1 MSEITITL
9 AVDVP
14 AYATVKVPSGT
25 ELSNEALERLIRSA
39 DEECEY
45 EPYWEAVEGLRI
57 VSAVDQNEN
66 PINELQDISI
76 DSHYSYFGR
85 QAELFLRGKIP
96 LEEFVSA
103 AKTLKIIND
112 ESQVAY
118 SPKTILE
125 VLKSGGAI
133 ELDNGYRFKGDPEN
147 NYIDLFTPHGDSDG
161 LVLLNEEGL
170 NSAYKSANSFMLD
183 EMRVQLQEMYEFG
196 DTKSPDYE
204 SLVTRINEIEASMK
218 KGQEPSL

>member
-1 MSEITITL
+1 MSEITIT
-9 AVDVP
+9 VGRDVP
-14 AYATVKVPSGT
+14 SYATVRVPVGT
-25 ELSNEALERLIRSA
+25 LLSHEALHAIALKA
-39 DEECEY
+39 EEEKVF
-45 EPYWEAVEGLRI
+45 EVVHNAATGLR
-57 VSAVDQNEN
+57 VVCATTEDG
-66 PINELQDISI
+66 ISLEGC
-76 DSHYSYFGR
+76 DDVTFEPNYYDFGQ
-85 QAELFLRGKIP
+85 QAELFLKGKIS
-96 LEEFVSA
+96 LQNFVSA

-147 NYIDLFTPHGDSDG
+147 NYIDLFTPDGDSDG

-170 NSAYKSANSFMLD
+170 DSAYKSANSFMLD
-183 EMRVQLQEMYEFG
+183 EMRVQLQDMYDSG

-204 SLVTRINEIEASMK
+204 SLVTRINEIESSMK
-218 KGQEPSL
+218 QGQEPSL

>member
-1 MSEITITL
+1 MSEITINV
-9 AVDVP
+9 AVDVT
-14 AYATVKVPSGT
+14 AYTQVKVPAGT
-25 ELSNEALERLIRSA
+25 ELTDENLINIAQNASDNKVFEPDWDSA
-39 DEECEY
+39 QS
-45 EPYWEAVEGLRI
+45 LRI
-57 VSAVDQNEN
+57 LSVIDQNGQL
-66 PINELQDISI
+66 ISDLQDISI
-76 DSHYSYFGR
+76 ERNYFDFGQ
-85 QAELFLRGKIP
+85 QAELFLKGKIS
-96 LEEFVSA
+96 LQNFVSA
-103 AKTLKIIND
+103 AKTLKIINN
-112 ESQVAY
+112 ESQVVY

-183 EMRVQLQEMYEFG
+183 EMRVQLQEMYESG